1 MKDLKKIND
10 QITVSGQPTAE
21 DITQLKNDGFR
32 TIVNLRT
39 EGEED
44 QPMSPDEERKAVEKA
59 GMRYVHLSVSSAT
72 MGPETVDKFRA
83 QLPNFEGPVLVHCH
97 AGMRAGAFTMM
108 ATATEEGWSGD
119 ETLEKAHAMGFE
131 CKAPEL
137 KQFVRSYVDGHHP
150 AKDAS

>member
-1 MKDLKKIND
+1 MKDLKKINE

-21 DITQLKNDGFR
+21 DIAQLKDTGFR

-44 QPMSPDEERKAVEKA
+44 QPMSPAQEQQVVEQA
-59 GMRYVHLSVSSAT
+59 GMKYLHLPVSPAS
-72 MGPETVDKFRA
+72 MGPELVDKFRA
-83 QLPNFEGPVLVHCH
+83 QITDLPEPLLVHC
-97 AGMRAGAFTMM
+97 ASGMRAGAFSMM
-108 ATATEEGWSGD
+108 ATATEEGWTGD
-119 ETLEKAHAMGFE
+119 ETLEKAKAMGFE

-137 KQFVRSYVDGHHP
+137 KQFVRSYVDGHQP

>member
-1 MKDLKKIND
+1 MNDLKKIND

-21 DITQLKNDGFR
+21 DFAQLKDDGFR

-39 EGEED
+39 EGEDD
-44 QPMSPDEERKAVEKA
+44 QPMSPNEERQAVERA
-59 GMRYVHLSVSSAT
+59 GMKYIHLPVSSAT

-83 QLPNFEGPVLVHCH
+83 QLPNLEGPVLVHCH

-119 ETLEKAHAMGFE
+119 ETLEKAEAMGFE

-137 KQFVRSYVDGHHP
+137 KQFVRSHVDSHQP
-150 AKDAS
+150 AKEAS

>member
-21 DITQLKNDGFR
+21 DIAQLKNDGFR

-44 QPMSPDEERKAVEKA
+44 QPMSPEAERHAVEKA
-59 GMRYVHLSVSSAT
+59 GMNYIHLPVSSAA
-72 MGPETVDKFRA
+72 MGPELVDKFRA
-83 QLPNFEGPVLVHCH
+83 QLPQLTGPVLVHCA
-97 AGMRAGAFTMM
+97 AGMRAGAFSMM
-108 ATATEEGWSGD
+108 VTAVQKGWSGD
-119 ETLEKAHAMGFE
+119 ETLAKAQAMGFE

-137 KQFVRSYVDGHHP
+137 KQFVRSYVDGHQP

>member
-10 QITVSGQPTAE
+10 QITVGGQPTAE
-21 DITQLKNDGFR
+21 DIAQLKSDGLR

-44 QPMSPDEERKAVEKA
+44 QPMSPDEERQAVEKA
-59 GMRYVHLSVSSAT
+59 GMRYVHLPVSSVR
-72 MGPETVDKFRA
+72 MKPETVDKFRA
-83 QLPNFEGPVLVHCH
+83 QLPNLEGPVLVHC
-97 AGMRAGAFTMM
+97 ASGMRAGAFSMM
-108 ATATEEGWSGD
+108 ATATKEGWSGD
-119 ETLEKAHAMGFE
+119 ETLDKAHAMGFE

-137 KQFVRSYVDGHHP
+137 KQFVRSYIDSHQP

>member
-1 MKDLKKIND
+1 MKDPKKIND

-21 DITQLKNDGFR
+21 DIAQLKNDGFR

-39 EGEED
+39 EGEEE
-44 QPMSPDEERKAVEKA
+44 QPMSPDEERQAVEKA
-59 GMRYVHLSVSSAT
+59 GMRYVHLPVSSAT

-108 ATATEEGWSGD
+108 ATATKEGWSGED
-119 ETLEKAHAMGFE
+119 TLKKAEEMGFHCE
-131 CKAPEL
+131 APQL
-137 KQFVRSYVDGHHP
+137 RQFVRSYVDNH
-150 AKDAS
+150 

>member
-21 DITQLKNDGFR
+21 DIAQLKNDGFR
-32 TIVNLRT
+32 TIVNLRA

-44 QPMSPDEERKAVEKA
+44 QPMSPDEERQAVEKT
-59 GMRYVHLSVSSAT
+59 GMRYIHLPVSSAT

-83 QLPNFEGPVLVHCH
+83 QLHNFEGPVLVHCH

-108 ATATEEGWSGD
+108 ATATKEGWSGD

-137 KQFVRSYVDGHHP
+137 KQFVRSYVDGHQP
-150 AKDAS
+150 AKNAS